1 MQLKDQ
7 DICMNYTQPENAHHK
22 IFLCKSLLL
31 I

>member
-22 IFLCKSLLL
+22 FFYVNLFY
-31 I
+31 